1 MSEPSFASEVMQPA
15 ASLDKLAAR
24 LDALDHAGR
33 TAALE
38 TCGLAELGR
47 LFDLVVS
54 APPITPEHFVG
65 SGEPLR
71 PVVHDGWNSL
81 PLPAF
86 GRRFQ
91 KVFCRPG
98 PGGPDRI
105 FGYNEGGARW
115 LIGPGY
121 FQLVPTA
128 GNPLFESRGA
138 WVVDYHQVPD
148 SPVPEGWPWVVPNWV
163 GPQVLVYNGTRDFM
177 RKVSEHVSVGK
188 PWSRLGE
195 LPFCFVLTRRIVG
208 GP

>member
-1 MSEPSFASEVMQPA
+1 MSGAALASMLSAPGASLSEVA
-15 ASLDKLAAR
+15 ALLDG
-24 LDALDHAGR
+24 LDHTGR
-33 TAALE
+33 YDAVQG
-38 TCGLAELGR
+38 CGLAELGR
-47 LFDLVVS
+47 LYEL
-54 APPITPEHFVG
+54 AAAAEPITAAHFVG
-65 SGEPLR
+65 AGAPLH
-71 PVVHDGWNSL
+71 PTVHDGWNSL

-91 KVFCRPG
+91 KVFCRPE
-98 PGGPDRI
+98 PGGSDRI

-128 GNPLFESRGA
+128 GNAEFEARGA
-138 WVVDYHQVPD
+138 WVVDYFKVPD
-148 SPVPEGWPWVVPNWV
+148 GPVPASWPWVVPNWV

-195 LPFCFVLTRRIVG
+195 LPFCFVLVRR
-208 GP
+208 PEA